1 MVMPARA
8 GAAEGERRI
17 ACRLE
22 AREWVWLKIARR
34 GLVWQPDLGHETAGL
49 RPLVLSSARE
59 WTVEH
64 WKDAA
69 LHVLKLEAGLREAGW
84 TLSSVALRWVQFAG
98 CRPVWISQTV
108 LRPRRTDR
116 WEAQTE

>member
-1 MVMPARA
+1 MGGSSGMVMPARA
-8 GAAEGERRI
+8 RAAEGEPRI

-22 AREWVWLKIARR
+22 ARAWVWLKLARR
-34 GLVWQPDLGHETAGL
+34 GLVWQPGLGHEAARL

-69 LHVLKLEAGLREAGW
+69 LHVLKVEAGLR
-84 TLSSVALRWVQFAG
+84 
-98 CRPVWISQTV
+98 
-108 LRPRRTDR
+108 
-116 WEAQTE
+116 